1 MICPFSFTLSVVQN
15 EVHLKNYNP
24 TRHGWQ
30 GTKNLETY
38 KIHGIHQTSMHVCQ
52 M

>member
-1 MICPFSFTLSVVQN
+1 MIHPFPFTLNVVQN
-15 EVHLKNYNP
+15 KVHLKSYNP

-30 GTKNLETY
+30 GTKNLETC
-38 KIHGIHQTSMHVCQ
+38 KIHGPHQTSMHVWQ